1 MKNLKKM
8 VKVIALGALALS
20 LVGCA
25 GDKKTEKESGEK
37 IKVGAIQYIEHV
49 SLDNALKG
57 FQNRLK
63 EEGLDVEVDV
73 ENLQGDQALATTAP
87 KKFQGDFYFKISA
100 SLRFSLLKSSPRAS
114 AVLPLIFFFEVL
126 LSSAWRFFMSS
137 PFKIFI
143 AISPACLPCS

>member
-37 IKVGAIQYIEHV
+37 IKIGAIQYIEHV

-57 FQNRLK
+57 FQDRLR
-63 EEGLDVEVDV
+63 L
-73 ENLQGDQALATTAP
+73 T
-87 KKFQGDFYFKISA
+87 S
-100 SLRFSLLKSSPRAS
+100 RFMT
-114 AVLPLIFFFEVL
+114 
-126 LSSAWRFFMSS
+126 SSA
-137 PFKIFI
+137 
-143 AISPACLPCS
+143 